1 MQDIYSIT
9 LTVVSS
15 LLRKY
20 KIDPRDIGRL
30 EVGTE
35 TLLDKSKSV
44 KSVLMQL
51 FASVNTNVEGVD
63 NINGCYGGTN
73 ALLNALSWI
82 ESPAWDGRMA
92 IVVAGDIAVYNR
104 GVARPTG
111 GAGSV
116 AMLIGPDA
124 PISLQTGVRGSY
136 MQHEYDF
143 FKPDFRS
150 EYPIVD
156 GHYSQQCYSRAL
168 DACYGAYRNR
178 EDAVSR
184 SNDQLHINGITNAG
198 IPGCLNGENGVKRV
212 NGDSTVKT
220 NKSSKNLLGQRFDY
234 MCFHSPTSKLVAK
247 SWARLAYND
256 YLAAPDHEVFKGL
269 DPSLGFIDYQDS
281 LVDRRI
287 EKAFMGLTAES
298 FARCVQ
304 PGMTCPNLCGNMYTA
319 SLYSSLASLISSLE
333 PVEFLGKSVGM
344 FSYGSGL
351 ASTLFSLKVVGD
363 TSEMRS
369 ALNLGERLEDRA
381 VIDPSSF
388 EKVSHL
394 TDDFASLCC
403 AKLNHKLC
411 RLCCYV
417 SVFISA
423 LTAIRLEVSEV
434 LSRGPI
440 TLRALIAGDD
450 LTKLLDHRSSPIKH
464 VEHS

>member
-15 LLRKY
+15 LLHKY

-63 NINGCYGGTN
+63 NVNGCYGGTN
-73 ALLNALSWI
+73 ALLNALNWV

-92 IVVAGDIAVYNR
+92 IVVAGDIAVYSR

-111 GAGSV
+111 GVGAM
-116 AMLIGPDA
+116 AMLVGPDA

-143 FKPDFRS
+143 FKPDLRS

-168 DACYGAYRNR
+168 DACYGAYRDR

-184 SNDQLHINGITNAG
+184 RNDRPHTNGIINAE
-198 IPGCLNGENGVKRV
+198 ISRNVNGQNGVNGV
-212 NGDSTVKT
+212 NGDSGTQTDKAR
-220 NKSSKNLLGQRFDY
+220 KKLLGQRFDY

-256 YLAAPDHEVFKGL
+256 YLTAPEHESFNRI
-269 DPSLGFIDYQDS
+269 DPSLGFIDHQES

-333 PVEFLGKSVGM
+333 PVELLGKSIGM

-363 TSEMRS
+363 TFEMRS
-369 ALNLGERLEDRA
+369 ALNLSERLEAR
-381 VIDPSSF
+381 VIVDPSSF
-388 EKVSHL
+388 EKVSQFPNS
-394 TDDFASLCC
+394 FAPFCC
-403 AKLNHKLC
+403 A
-411 RLCCYV
+411 
-417 SVFISA
+417 
-423 LTAIRLEVSEV
+423 E
-434 LSRGPI
+434 LSHNPYR
-440 TLRALIAGDD
+440 
-450 LTKLLDHRSSPIKH
+450 
-464 VEHS
+464 